1 MRSIVTRTTRTP
13 YTLIDNDGVL
23 QRVQKTPDVTN
34 TPSAATLLTSAR
46 ALATNNFKESRR
58 MENAI
63 AANPFALM
71 TDPAAVRQVVE
82 RSEQLSKLSQ
92 RQCHPLD
99 RAVIRSSSAELAAF
113 DSKIDRTT
121 IYLPPE
127 EDKSSSLTRSYGRSV
142 N

>member
-1 MRSIVTRTTRTP
+1 MTT
-13 YTLIDNDGVL
+13 
-23 QRVQKTPDVTN
+23 
-34 TPSAATLLTSAR
+34 A
-46 ALATNNFKESRR
+46 
-58 MENAI
+58 AI

-71 TDPAAVRQVVE
+71 MEPEAVLEVVGK
-82 RSEQLSKLSQ
+82 SEQLSKLSQ

-99 RAVIRSSSAELAAF
+99 RAVIRSASAELAAY

-127 EDKSSSLTRSYGRSV
+127 EDGKSTPLTRAYRRPY

>member
-1 MRSIVTRTTRTP
+1 
-13 YTLIDNDGVL
+13 
-23 QRVQKTPDVTN
+23 
-34 TPSAATLLTSAR
+34 
-46 ALATNNFKESRR
+46 
-58 MENAI
+58 MENALM
-63 AANPFALM
+63 ANPFALM
-71 TDPAAVRQVVE
+71 TDPASVRQMVE

-99 RAVIRSSSAELAAF
+99 RAVIRSASAELAAY

-127 EDKSSSLTRSYGRSV
+127 EDKSQALTRTYGRAV

>member
-1 MRSIVTRTTRTP
+1 MTT
-13 YTLIDNDGVL
+13 
-23 QRVQKTPDVTN
+23 
-34 TPSAATLLTSAR
+34 AAL
-46 ALATNNFKESRR
+46 
-58 MENAI
+58 

-71 TDPAAVRQVVE
+71 MEPEAVLEVVGK
-82 RSEQLSKLSQ
+82 SEQLSKLSQ

-99 RAVIRSSSAELAAF
+99 RAVIRSASAELAAY

-127 EDKSSSLTRSYGRSV
+127 EDSKNAPLTRAYRRPY